1 MAGGTKRNLSPFY
14 ESNKSLI
21 RERRV
26 SRERLEKARRAMRN
40 ETETFSSHVF
50 TAFTFT
56 SKGVYSSPSSVG
68 SVGSAAGETR
78 DKKRLVVRRSGGRV
92 GGG

>member
-1 MAGGTKRNLSPFY
+1 
-14 ESNKSLI
+14 
-21 RERRV
+21 
-26 SRERLEKARRAMRN
+26 MRN
-40 ETETFSSHVF
+40 ETETFLSRAF